1 MTTPHAQSHAPPSAR
16 SSPAGALRGVAI
28 GLALLAA
35 AVLMLYYGSRLN
47 KQEDQRRLGE
57 RRQRDLT
64 SIKEGRGDETF
75 IYDAEMLA
83 LIVADPDAAA
93 SATSLV
99 FSNVDFSD
107 QRFAEINRLERLQN
121 LGVASSANVDAL
133 LAYMQGM
140 PSIQR
145 MWIKASPL
153 SESGIGLLASLP
165 NLKQIRFEQAVS
177 AEHVELLETTL
188 PEVKIDTPLSEQD
201 ESQ

>member
-1 MTTPHAQSHAPPSAR
+1 M
-16 SSPAGALRGVAI
+16 GVLR
-28 GLALLAA
+28 AA
-35 AVLMLYYGSRLN
+35 AIILILVAAAALMLYYGSRLN

-93 SATSLV
+93 NATSLV

-107 QRFAEINRLERLQN
+107 KRFAEINRLEQLQN
-121 LGVASSANVDAL
+121 VGVASSANVDAL
-133 LAYMQGM
+133 LAYMEGM

-165 NLKQIRFEQAVS
+165 HLKQVRFEQAMS
-177 AEHVELLETTL
+177 AEQVELLETTL
-188 PEVKIDTPLSEQD
+188 PGVKIDTPLSEED
-201 ESQ
+201 GSR